1 MYDIK
6 ITSGLKKKNKQT
18 IRVLEKSIYNN
29 QTYKSI
35 MFSTFTP

>member
-6 ITSGLKKKNKQT
+6 ITSGLKKKKT